1 MLDRSQ
7 TLISNTCHESPP
19 LRVVITAI
27 GGERGVVEF
36 CDRTDADGRIQE
48 RFGGQAVGMRIGGP
62 SCMARGLRLDIPDGI
77 YHAMARGN
85 RKGII
90 FENIDDRVRF
100 REILAEAAERYG
112 VQVLEECQMGT
123 HYHLVVRTPRANLS
137 AFMQFLN
144 GRFAQ
149 DSNWRHARTGHLFGG
164 RFKPILIDSDLY
176 LRAATSYVV
185 MNPVSGGLVDTPSG
199 WSWSSYR
206 ATAGMEEA
214 PSYLWLDW
222 LDTAFPAATRQE
234 SQAKY
239 CKHVLSP
246 GTFNIEEWLQ
256 LPAIGSESFAE
267 KVRAHVGLTM
277 YLASVPRSYR
287 ALHRPPLEV
296 LIPGDVSKQD
306 RDSAI
311 LRAYVV
317 HAYTIAEIARYLGLH
332 PSSVSRIVSALR
344 RRMKRI

>member
-1 MLDRSQ
+1 
-7 TLISNTCHESPP
+7 
-19 LRVVITAI
+19 
-27 GGERGVVEF
+27 
-36 CDRTDADGRIQE
+36 
-48 RFGGQAVGMRIGGP
+48 MRIEGR
-62 SCMARGLRLDIPDGI
+62 SHMARGLRLDIPNGI

-90 FENIDDRVRF
+90 FENTDDRIRF
-100 REILAEAAERYG
+100 REILGEAAERYA

-137 AFMQFLN
+137 EFMQFLN

-164 RFKPILIDSDLY
+164 RFRPILIDTDLY

-185 MNPVSGGLVDTPSG
+185 LNPVSGGLVDMPSD
-199 WSWSSYR
+199 WNWSSYR
-206 ATAGMEEA
+206 ATAGIEEA
-214 PSYLWLDW
+214 PRYLWLDW
-222 LDTAFPAATRQE
+222 LDSAFPAPTRRE

-239 CKHVLSP
+239 CQFVLSP
-246 GTFNIEEWLQ
+246 ATFDVEEWLD
-256 LPAIGSESFAE
+256 LPAMGSDSFAE
-267 KVRAHVGLTM
+267 NVRAHIGLTM
-277 YLASVPRSYR
+277 YLASVPSAYR

-296 LIPGDVSKQD
+296 LIPSDVSKRD
-306 RDSAI
+306 RDGSI
-311 LRAYVV
+311 LRAHVV

-344 RRMKRI
+344 RQIKRI